1 MQTLHALLLLLAASA
16 AATHAAAAP
25 AGTGGAAALKSCS
38 SVTVDPPTHVTLG
51 KSTVLKLGI
60 PASRMVVGGLPS
72 SRAARPLEAADKTDR
87 NSAPASA
94 QSGADGVADVDITL
108 LSPTELFFL
117 GRRAGSMN
125 VFLQSADG
133 RCSVKDIIVTIDP
146 NTLQAKLH
154 ELMPEETGIKVH
166 GAENALVLSGRVS
179 DAVKLDEVM
188 RLATSYGDGKKVV
201 NLLRLTTPQQVML
214 EVKIAE
220 VSKKLLDRF
229 GIDFARLYTSAGGA
243 TSRIVSGIL
252 GGGPGVLGS
261 FHPNTGSGMNGLAQ
275 GIVSSGTAGAS
286 ATLNSAGSGATL
298 LGIDAQTKDG
308 LVRVLAEPN
317 IMAISG

>member
-1 MQTLHALLLLLAASA
+1 
-16 AATHAAAAP
+16 
-25 AGTGGAAALKSCS
+25 
-38 SVTVDPPTHVTLG
+38 
-51 KSTVLKLGI
+51 
-60 PASRMVVGGLPS
+60 
-72 SRAARPLEAADKTDR
+72 
-87 NSAPASA
+87 
-94 QSGADGVADVDITL
+94 
-108 LSPTELFFL
+108 
-117 GRRAGSMN
+117 
-125 VFLQSADG
+125 
-133 RCSVKDIIVTIDP
+133 
-146 NTLQAKLH
+146 
-154 ELMPEETGIKVH
+154 
-166 GAENALVLSGRVS
+166 
-179 DAVKLDEVM
+179 
-188 RLATSYGDGKKVV
+188 
-201 NLLRLTTPQQVML
+201 ML

-317 IMAISG
+317 IMAISGQSASFLSGGKIFIPVAQSHNGAAATITLEEKEFGVGLKFMPTVLDGTRVNLKLVSEASELSQTGSPFTTVGGVTSVLPSISTRRIDTTVQLNDGQSFAIAGLIRNNITETINRFPGLGEIPILGALFRSTEFQKDQTELIFIVTPRLVKPLTETAALPTDHHAAPDRADVLFMGKAEGDSKETATGTQPQ